1 MLNYLLIFMSALL
14 IECLNIWWTQAVASH
29 SFWRSLFFS
38 TLNESLS
45 WLIFVLAITTD
56 LSLCPFAI
64 AGNTV
69 GAAIAMKVSQRSV

>member
-1 MLNYLLIFMSALL
+1 MQQYLLIFLSALA

-29 SFWRSLFFS
+29 RFWLSLLIS

-45 WLIFVLAITTD
+45 WLVFIMSITTD

-64 AGNTV
+64 AGNTI
-69 GAAIAMKVSQRSV
+69 GAAIAMTVSQRRI